1 MAHHLNTGRNGK
13 VGELR
18 EVPSLILRWLYR
30 QVPFFCPHR
39 KRGCSTCCR
48 GNNCTVIRAPGGTG
62 FRQYVCTALGVRCGE
77 QHANSLPTNW
87 LLKRSEIRVRHS
99 CARFTVL
106 ATVSSGMPMFG
117 TTVSEELGASIFR
130 GLKLSCKNMLLQPWK
145 LRHHFAPKHW
155 YLPTTGRVIDQTF
168 IVLATKGWVCS

>member
-1 MAHHLNTGRNGK
+1 MNDCTYNSTSYMPLWRWQGNLYLLFVSRMLTLGSIFVKNAQVRNGHRLNTGRNWK

-62 FRQYVCTALGVRCGE
+62 FRQYVCTALGVRCGK

-87 LLKRSEIRVRHS
+87 LLKRSGIRRIRHS
-99 CARFTVL
+99 FARFTVL
-106 ATVSSGMPMFG
+106 VTVSSGMPMIG
-117 TTVSEELGASIFR
+117 TAISEELGAYIFR
-130 GLKLSCKNMLLQPWK
+130 E
-145 LRHHFAPKHW
+145 
-155 YLPTTGRVIDQTF
+155 
-168 IVLATKGWVCS
+168 